1 MLGPAPEADESTVD
15 PAVFANSEEEAEDR
29 FERTRGLDPFPE
41 IPPALLNTADLLDY
55 VAATG
60 MIYPFDINW
69 GDMSEMLKPASCGI
83 KVGGEIIF
91 WDTDRKGKP
100 KKVTRQLAHGEELKL
115 KQNAIVYVTLEPIL
129 RLPDYMAARFNLTIR
144 DIYRGLLVGTGPL
157 VDPGFQGRLSLPLHN
172 LTVNDY
178 RIYGGEPLVWMEFT
192 KLSPNKRW
200 TSDTSLSRSGHY
212 VGFPQRKLKRR
223 ALETYLARAS
233 DEPITSSIPPLL
245 KGAEKSARNARRS
258 ANVVAFVSFVAAIA
272 VVVGVVAALVSIY
285 GLVDSSNESRDRLT
299 HQVDVLEH
307 RIEALQKV
315 RIEQGSVRTTP

>member
-1 MLGPAPEADESTVD
+1 MPGPAPEADKPIID
-15 PAVFANSEEEAEDR
+15 PSVFADSEEEAGAR

-41 IPPALLNTADLLDY
+41 IPSALLNTADLLDY

-60 MIYPFDINW
+60 MIYPLDLNW
-69 GDMSEMLKPASCGI
+69 GDVSEMLKPASCGI
-83 KVGGEIIF
+83 KVGGEVIF
-91 WDTDRKGKP
+91 WDTNRKGKP

-115 KQNAIVYVTLEPIL
+115 KQNAIVYVTLEPTL

-192 KLSPNKRW
+192 KLSPNKLW
-200 TSDTSLSRSGHY
+200 TGGTSLPRSGQY
-212 VGFPQRKLKRR
+212 VEFPQRKLQRR
-223 ALETYLARAS
+223 SLQAYLARAS

-245 KGAEKSARNARRS
+245 RGVEKSARNARRS
-258 ANVVAFVSFVAAIA
+258 ANVVAFVSFVAAVA

-285 GLVDSSNESRDRLT
+285 GLVDSSNSSRDHLT
-299 HQVDVLEH
+299 YQVDELEH
-307 RIEALQKV
+307 QIEALRASQTARARV
-315 RIEQGSVRTTP
+315 GTTP

>member
-1 MLGPAPEADESTVD
+1 MSVPAHEADGPSLA
-15 PAVFANSEEEAEDR
+15 PAAFADSEEAAEGR
-29 FERTRGLDPFPE
+29 FEQTRNLDPFPE

-60 MIYPFDINW
+60 MIYPFDIDW
-69 GDMSEMLKPASCGI
+69 GDKTEMLKPASCGI
-83 KVGGEIIF
+83 KVGGDVIF

-100 KKVTRQLAHGEELKL
+100 KKVTRHLAHGEELKL
-115 KQNAIVYVTLEPIL
+115 KQNTIVYVTLEPTL

-192 KLSPNKRW
+192 KLSPHKRW
-200 TSDTSLSRSGHY
+200 SGGGGVPRSGDY
-212 VGFPQRKLKRR
+212 VEFPQRKLKRR
-223 ALETYLARAS
+223 SLDAYLARAS
-233 DEPITSSIPPLL
+233 DEAITSSIPPLL
-245 KGAEKSARNARRS
+245 GRTEKSARNAKRS
-258 ANVVAFVSFVAAIA
+258 ANVVAFVSFLAAVA

-285 GLVDSSNESRDRLT
+285 GLVDSSNDSRDHLT
-299 HQVDVLEH
+299 HQVDALEH
-307 RIEALQKV
+307 EVESLREAQTVSAK
-315 RIEQGSVRTTP
+315 RGTTP